1 MSEKALSTTTT
12 VIAFALGL
20 LGLGMCI
27 AMMVQ
32 ESDGAVSSA
41 LYLTY
46 VMMAVSVGAALLFG
60 LFQFLTNIK
69 NNISVLIGLV
79 FFAVLL
85 LIAYN
90 IGDST
95 VLPNYVEGTTPA
107 DALWADVGLYFT
119 YVLGG
124 IAVVAAIG
132 GELYRLVK

>member
-1 MSEKALSTTTT
+1 MSEKALSTSTT

-46 VMMAVSVGAALLFG
+46 AMMAVSVGAALLFG

-69 NNISVLIGLV
+69 NNISVLIALV